1 MREVRVYRYLVILM
15 FFLVSAPVY
24 AQSDLAFAQLAVGG
38 NPAYET
44 VLQIINEV
52 EASNPIRIEVFQ
64 GFMAGSTNGT
74 PMSVRFDG
82 GPPASTLDVT
92 LAPFQEY
99 GTLLTGTG
107 TSIMNGWLRVRS
119 TMPGGKI
126 SGNLVFR
133 QRSGGSIIGAVGT
146 TGPQRFRQAIVQIDQ
161 REAGSDTGVAFA
173 NPDNNPVVVTLELFQ
188 ALNLV
193 ASSLPVTL
201 QPNQHYARL
210 ISEMFPSFGTQQG
223 TIIISAAANRAVP
236 CMALRIDNFHL
247 TSIPV
252 RPLGFSFQYT
262 VTNDAGA
269 TVETGSWLFD
279 MVGFSLT
286 GTGRIETPVAG
297 DVSEVTG
304 SWTGTNFQFRY
315 RKVFPDSTVGMV
327 VFNGTSAGQES
338 TVGSNGLSK
347 AVTGKV
353 TTIGADGRV
362 VSINNFTAYHK
373 FGAPPQ

>member
-1 MREVRVYRYLVILM
+1 MYRYFILLM
-15 FFLVSAPVY
+15 FSLASAPAF

-38 NPAYET
+38 DPAYET
-44 VLQIINEV
+44 LLQIINEV
-52 EASNPIRIEVFQ
+52 EASHPIRIEVFQ
-64 GFMAGSTNGT
+64 GILAGSANGT

-82 GPPASTLDVT
+82 GPPVTSLDVT

-99 GTLLTGTG
+99 TTLITGTG
-107 TSIMNGWLRVRS
+107 TAIMNGWLRVRS
-119 TMPGGKI
+119 TMAGGKI

-133 QRSGGSIIGAVGT
+133 QRSGGGIIGTVGT
-146 TGPQRFRQAIVQIDQ
+146 TSPQRFRQAVIQVDQ

-173 NPDNNPVVVTLELFQ
+173 NPDDRPVVVTLDLFQ
-188 ALNLV
+188 GLNPA
-193 ASSLPVTL
+193 ASSLPVML

-210 ISEMFPSFGTQQG
+210 ITEMFPTFGARQG
-223 TIIISAAANRAVP
+223 TLVISAADTRTVA
-236 CMALRIDNFHL
+236 CMALRIDNFRL

-252 RPLGFSFQYT
+252 RPLGFSFQYS
-262 VTNDAGA
+262 VTNESGA

-279 MVGFSLT
+279 MVGFNLV
-286 GTGRIETPVAG
+286 GTGRIETPAAG

-304 SWTGTNFQFRY
+304 SWIGTSFQFRY
-315 RKVFPDSTVGMV
+315 RKVFPDSTVGIV

-338 TVGSNGLSK
+338 TAGSDGVSK

-362 VSINNFTAYHK
+362 ISINNFTAFHK
-373 FGAPPQ
+373 FGSPPQ

>member
-1 MREVRVYRYLVILM
+1 M
-15 FFLVSAPVY
+15 FFLVSAPGY

-38 NPAYET
+38 EPAYET

-64 GFMAGSTNGT
+64 GSLAGTANNGT

-82 GPPASTLDVT
+82 GSPASFLDVM

-99 GTLLTGTG
+99 STLITGTG
-107 TSIMNGWLRVRS
+107 AAIMNGWLRVRS
-119 TMPGGKI
+119 TVAGGKI

-133 QRSGGSIIGAVGT
+133 QRSGGGIVGT
-146 TGPQRFRQAIVQIDQ
+146 VGATSPQRFRQAVVQVDQ
-161 REAGSDTGVAFA
+161 RETGSDTGVAFA
-173 NPDNNPVVVTLELFQ
+173 NPDNRPVVVTMDLFQ
-188 ALNLV
+188 GLNP
-193 ASSLPVTL
+193 AATSLPVSL

-210 ISEMFPSFGTQQG
+210 ITEMFPTFGAKQG
-223 TIIISAAANRAVP
+223 TLIISAADNRAVP
-236 CMALRIDNFHL
+236 CMALRIDNFRL

-262 VTNDAGA
+262 VTNDSGA
-269 TVETGSWLFD
+269 IVETGSWLFD
-279 MVGFSLT
+279 LVGFNLV
-286 GTGRIETPVAG
+286 GTGRIEIPVAG
-297 DVSEVTG
+297 ELSEVTG

-338 TVGSNGLSK
+338 TAGSDGRSK

-362 VSINNFTAYHK
+362 ISINNFTAFHK
-373 FGAPPQ
+373 FGSPPQ